1 MHRQIASLSMATALL
16 AAACS
21 GAAIKNT
28 DQKVP
33 FSARSYPADAPASCP
48 VDDAGVANLGF
59 RRIVAIDEH
68 TVRFELCAPDPAFLE
83 KISLAP
89 FVINDSG
96 HLLTA
101 TADGSMN
108 RNPIG
113 TGPFYLESWAD
124 GSQIVLNRFNGYWG
138 ETAKSERLVFN
149 WQQESAGRL
158 VGLKAGTSDVISNI
172 APDDLA
178 AAKDDPGIAVYP
190 RIPVNT
196 AWVEMNN
203 TFKPFDDVRV
213 RRAVG
218 LAIDAQRITDNFYP
232 EGSVPATHTVPC
244 VIRLGCV
251 GAPWPARNVD
261 EAKRLLAEAGF
272 PNGFETTLTL
282 SDSVT
287 GFTPQPIETATDIQA
302 QLAEIGITAKI
313 VTLDR
318 TTFKSERK
326 AGKLSGI
333 LYGGFNADYLEP
345 SDFLKWLFVDV
356 PRRFGTVDTS
366 ISAPINAAVLTADPA
381 RREAYYAQANDAIR
395 NLVPLVPLV
404 QASAIAAAR
413 SDITGFVASP
423 LEYEL
428 AAPVSAPGRSTLV
441 WTVADEPLGL
451 WCADNGT
458 LETAKVCIQVFEG
471 LYGLKG
477 GNAEAAPL
485 LATKCEPSA
494 DGLTWTCA
502 LRTGV
507 RFHNGESFDAG
518 DVLDSFVAQWDCAS
532 PLHKG
537 ALSTFNYWHLL
548 SPFLNEESCSKP
560 G

>member
-1 MHRQIASLSMATALL
+1 ML
-16 AAACS
+16 
-21 GAAIKNT
+21 
-28 DQKVP
+28 
-33 FSARSYPADAPASCP
+33 
-48 VDDAGVANLGF
+48 F
-59 RRIVAIDEH
+59 R
-68 TVRFELCAPDPAFLE
+68 
-83 KISLAP
+83 
-89 FVINDSG
+89 
-96 HLLTA
+96 
-101 TADGSMN
+101 
-108 RNPIG
+108 
-113 TGPFYLESWAD
+113 SWAD

-502 LRTGV
+502 LRTD
-507 RFHNGESFDAG
+507 R
-518 DVLDSFVAQWDCAS
+518 
-532 PLHKG
+532 K
-537 ALSTFNYWHLL
+537 STR
-548 SPFLNEESCSKP
+548 LNSSH
-560 G
+560 